1 MGSHPYW
8 TIPNARSIRNW
19 SMGTNAFDRVS
30 TVGGSGKSS
39 MGSSIMVESSPS
51 ERSEMSELLS
61 KVRLHILAVLVSLPF
76 DLNLRREGEGK
87 VE

>member
-1 MGSHPYW
+1 MG
-8 TIPNARSIRNW
+8 A
-19 SMGTNAFDRVS
+19 NAFDRVS

-39 MGSSIMVESSPS
+39 MGSSIIVESS

-61 KVRLHILAVLVSLPF
+61 KVRLHILPVLVSLPF
-76 DLNLRREGEGK
+76 DSNLRREGEGK